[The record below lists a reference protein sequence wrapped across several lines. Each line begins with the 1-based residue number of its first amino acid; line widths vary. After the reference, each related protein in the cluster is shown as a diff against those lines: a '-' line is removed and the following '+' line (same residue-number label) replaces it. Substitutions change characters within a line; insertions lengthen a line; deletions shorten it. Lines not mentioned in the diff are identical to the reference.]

1 MKAAEARAM
10 ARQMVDVYAEFA
22 RNGAAMPVIAGAPAH
37 SPPALYHHIFLLV
50 W

>member
-1 MKAAEARAM
+1 MQAAEARAM

-37 SPPALYHHIFLLV
+37 SFPAFHHRVFLLV
-50 W
+50 